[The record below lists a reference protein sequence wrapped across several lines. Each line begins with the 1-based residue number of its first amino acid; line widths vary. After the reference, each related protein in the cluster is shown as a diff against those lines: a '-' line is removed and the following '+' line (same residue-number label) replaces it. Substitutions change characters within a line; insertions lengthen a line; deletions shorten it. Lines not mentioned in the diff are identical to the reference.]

1 VDKEQVESS
10 AKETCASVL
19 VHSDLSA
26 ETDDDDDDE
35 EEEEE
40 EEEKSPS
47 SPSSSLEAETL
58 TEQSS
63 VFCVPPGNAFVVSIV
78 HHGSSRAN
86 YKCGREAID
95 VY

>member
-1 VDKEQVESS
+1 MSQRDSNNHHHTEESR
-10 AKETCASVL
+10 CGWNNNN
-19 VHSDLSA
+19 
-26 ETDDDDDDE
+26 DDDDD